1 MSELLGNV
9 SGADVYLIISLIIF
23 IGVFIMAIVYM
34 LMMPKQLIKTISE
47 LPLNDDYCYEDK

>member
-1 MSELLGNV
+1 MSEFLGKV

-34 LMMPKQLIKTISE
+34 LMMPKQLIKSISE
-47 LPLNDDYCYEDK
+47 LPLKDDNSYEDK